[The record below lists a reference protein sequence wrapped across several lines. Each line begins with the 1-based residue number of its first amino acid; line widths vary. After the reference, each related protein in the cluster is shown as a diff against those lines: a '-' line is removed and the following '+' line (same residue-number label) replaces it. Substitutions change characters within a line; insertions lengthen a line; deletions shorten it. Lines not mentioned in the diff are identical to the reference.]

1 MMVRD
6 PSAYS
11 ARDEMI
17 ESAEDEY
24 DAALGALDIATAFL
38 RKQRGDLTDSAIN
51 DAINGLRDIASELR
65 GAKNALAEIYHG
77 ERAA

>member
-1 MMVRD
+1 MVRD

-17 ESAEDEY
+17 ESAEDEL
-24 DAALGALDIATAFL
+24 DAALGALDIATVFL
-38 RKQRGDLTDSAIN
+38 NKQRGDLTDSAIS
-51 DAINGLRDIASELR
+51 DAINGLKDIASELL

>member
-1 MMVRD
+1 MTRD

-17 ESAEDEY
+17 ESAEDEL
-24 DAALGALDIATAFL
+24 DASLGALEIATAFL
-38 RKQRGDLTDSAIN
+38 SKQRGDLADSAIN

-65 GAKNALAEIYHG
+65 GAKNALAEIYPN
-77 ERAA
+77 RAI

>member
-1 MMVRD
+1 MVRD
-6 PSAYS
+6 PSAYT

-17 ESAEDEY
+17 EAAEDEL

-38 RKQRGDLTDSAIN
+38 MKQRGDLTDNAIT
-51 DAINGLRDIASELR
+51 DAINGMKDIASDLR
-65 GAKNALAEIYHG
+65 GAKNGLAEIYHG

>member
-1 MMVRD
+1 MTRD
-6 PSAYS
+6 PSAYT

-17 ESAEDEY
+17 EAAEDEY
-24 DAALGALDIATAFL
+24 DAALGALDIAKAFL
-38 RKQRGDLTDSAIN
+38 MKQRGDLTSDRID